1 MSRKGRKLFK
11 VRVQREDGRR
21 IVFLVKA
28 KSSDEAANQRRT
40 KGRIVSV
47 MKARDS

>member
-1 MSRKGRKLFK
+1 MSKARKLFR
-11 VRVQREDGRR
+11 VRIQKEDGKR

-28 KSSDEAANQRRT
+28 RSSDEAANQSRT

-47 MKARDS
+47 LKAR